1 LNYPESL
8 VASGFAGFNPSAPE
22 GWTGAAEGVGGGF
35 ARMLEWHVGQPPDA
49 SRIGAENTGLLS
61 LKPAA

>member
-1 LNYPESL
+1 MGLE
-8 VASGFAGFNPSAPE
+8 E
-22 GWTGAAEGVGGGF
+22 RVGGGF

-49 SRIGAENTGLLS
+49 LRIGAENMGLLS